1 MTTPPQ
7 ANTAKHALATLER
20 LIAGL
25 STTAEMAAN
34 EARDWRQV
42 ADAQRAEI
50 KALAARVAEFEAAIR
65 AYLAAD
71 EPGAFVAA
79 EDGLRRALQT
89 TEGVRR
95 SENDAS
101 GPQNG
106 TDEASEVLPQ

>member
-7 ANTAKHALATLER
+7 ANTGRHALATLER
-20 LIAGL
+20 LIDGL
-25 STTAEMAAN
+25 HTAAAMAAN
-34 EARDWRQV
+34 EAADWRRV

-89 TEGVRR
+89 TDGARQ
-95 SENDAS
+95 SENT
-101 GPQNG
+101 NG
-106 TDEASEVLPQ
+106 